1 MGKKFIFIEVEDLP
15 GGKGLYCDSAG
26 DKGEIAVMLAYAA
39 RKLAKEIGVDTSVL
53 LGVVEHTVDILPE
66 KGSEVIHI

>member
-1 MGKKFIFIEVEDLP
+1 MKRFLYVEVEDLL

-26 DKGEIAVMLAYAA
+26 DKGDIAVMLAYAA
-39 RKLAKEIGVDTSVL
+39 RKLAKEIGVDTSAL
-53 LGVVEHTVDILPE
+53 LRVVEHTVDILPE